1 MEKKELG
8 KKLLIIGLILYLVSF
23 LIYGL
28 ADTYWNFN
36 YLGLI
41 YEASFWVKAPTIL
54 GFIIGGIIYIIAII
68 FIVIGGLR
76 VKIKI
81 DYWFVLVGLLLF
93 GNSSTLI
100 MIFKYF
106 NSFWIYLIP
115 YEIFYVLLMV
125 AIGGIV
131 SVIIG
136 GLMKPFDRRKNI
148 KV

>member
-1 MEKKELG
+1 MEKKKIES
-8 KKLLIIGLILYLVSF
+8 KLISIGLILYLVSF
-23 LIYGL
+23 LLFGL

-41 YEASFWVKAPTIL
+41 YEASFWLKAPTIL

-93 GNSSTLI
+93 GNSSTLLL
-100 MIFKYF
+100 IFRYF

-115 YEIFYVLLMV
+115 YEVFYALLMIAV
-125 AIGGIV
+125 GGIV

-136 GLMKPFDRRKNI
+136 GLMKPFERRKDI

>member
-1 MEKKELG
+1 
-8 KKLLIIGLILYLVSF
+8 
-23 LIYGL
+23 
-28 ADTYWNFN
+28 
-36 YLGLI
+36 LGLI
-41 YEASFWVKAPTIL
+41 YEASFWTKAPTIL

-93 GNSSTLI
+93 GNSSTLLL
-100 MIFKYF
+100 IFRYF

-115 YEIFYVLLMV
+115 YEVFYALLMIAV
-125 AIGGIV
+125 GGIV

-136 GLMKPFDRRKNI
+136 GLMKPFERRKDI